1 MSQQTNPRHVGWRG
15 FLRPNRTDAR
25 FTAAMGWL
33 LNRPASHPDCAQRPV
48 RCHWPAHPCSW
59 CCQDSRRRSWRAAA
73 GSAVAHGVGG
83 GPGATRGHIG
93 ITGRASR
100 LARILSA
107 CNSRNQSSHCE
118 QSGYNFHFGLSRSM
132 ATQCWASHTDQ
143 ALKIAVVP
151 CGNPYFAKRDLV
163 RHLAYEGS
171 IASEVCRV
179 SDPSR
184 SVPRVRVRVHSRG
197 QSDG

>member
-1 MSQQTNPRHVGWRG
+1 MPSRPIPAAR
-15 FLRPNRTDAR
+15 RPNRTDAR

-48 RCHWPAHPCSW
+48 RSHWLAHPCSW

-107 CNSRNQSSHCE
+107 CNGHARNQSSHCE

-132 ATQCWASHTDQ
+132 GHPMLGFTHGSSTENRRCSLWQSLFRKARFGSS
-143 ALKIAVVP
+143 LS
-151 CGNPYFAKRDLV
+151 V
-163 RHLAYEGS
+163 R
-171 IASEVCRV
+171 RV
-179 SDPSR
+179 NRER
-184 SVPRVRVRVHSRG
+184 SLSG
-197 QSDG
+197 E

>member
-1 MSQQTNPRHVGWRG
+1 MLG
-15 FLRPNRTDAR
+15 F
-25 FTAAMGWL
+25 
-33 LNRPASHPDCAQRPV
+33 
-48 RCHWPAHPCSW
+48 
-59 CCQDSRRRSWRAAA
+59 
-73 GSAVAHGVGG
+73 
-83 GPGATRGHIG
+83 
-93 ITGRASR
+93 
-100 LARILSA
+100 
-107 CNSRNQSSHCE
+107 
-118 QSGYNFHFGLSRSM
+118 
-132 ATQCWASHTDQ
+132 TQDQ

-184 SVPRVRVRVHSRG
+184 SVPTVRVRVHSRG

>member
-1 MSQQTNPRHVGWRG
+1 VPRCHHAQY
-15 FLRPNRTDAR
+15 RPRVDQIVPTLALP
-25 FTAAMGWL
+25 AAMGWL

-48 RCHWPAHPCSW
+48 RCDW
-59 CCQDSRRRSWRAAA
+59 RRRSWRAAA
-73 GSAVAHGVGG
+73 GSAGCSWSWR

-93 ITGRASR
+93 IAGRASR

-107 CNSRNQSSHCE
+107 CNSHARNQSSHCE
-118 QSGYNFHFGLSRSM
+118 QSGYNFHFRLPRSM
-132 ATQCWASHTDQ
+132 VTQCWASHTDQ

-151 CGNPYFAKRDLV
+151 CGNLV

-171 IASEVCRV
+171 IASEVCRA

-184 SVPRVRVRVHSRG
+184 SVPRVGVRVHSRG

>member
-59 CCQDSRRRSWRAAA
+59 CCQDSRRHSWRAAA

-107 CNSRNQSSHCE
+107 CNSHARNQSSHCE
-118 QSGYNFHFGLSRSM
+118 QSGYNFHFRLPRSM
-132 ATQCWASHTDQ
+132 VTQCWASHTDQ

-151 CGNPYFAKRDLV
+151 CGNLV

-171 IASEVCRV
+171 IASEVCRA

-184 SVPRVRVRVHSRG
+184 SVPRVGVRVHSRG